1 MEEEFVTSHP
11 PRIIGTRISTL
22 PNSSFYPPS
31 NQTQVTTN
39 TNLSV
44 FHPRRESLTKHLS
57 HRDDDNTKWHVHLS
71 PSVQRVMSHDRGQ
84 HRLSLRDI
92 RPMGVTGDDEG
103 TDKVRDRLV
112 SLWNNVKYGWNVR
125 LQSSFNSESAI
136 WMLGTLYHHNLVD
149 CDNKNHHIRN
159 GRNSRR
165 PDEASVQRRKEAA
178 IANFKQ
184 DYFSRIWFTYRKN
197 FPRIDG
203 TQLTTD
209 CGWGCMI
216 RTGQMIMA
224 QALITNY
231 LGRDWRWTGSQSDK
245 TDMIHRM
252 IIKWFLDDPD
262 APFSLHRLV
271 KIGECLGKK
280 PGDWYGPATVAYMLT
295 QALTE
300 GFVEN
305 PILENVVSYVAQ
317 DCTVYIQDVIK
328 LCTQST
334 SNRRRV
340 SLVKRDARN
349 RASMSLSFN
358 RDSLDLHQLSLNE
371 ADFTFVHVHGDE
383 SFDAEDDDEEVLGN
397 EIFEPRIA
405 QSNSGVFTH
414 RASSTFNLFTDS
426 STSHPHSSINGM
438 HHLRK
443 NHINP
448 TSTMTSGY
456 ASMASTSADPSTS
469 TTSAGDGVSSEG
481 VDHEGEQNEKWRGVI
496 IFIPVRLG
504 GEKFNPVYTEC
515 IKSVFSHQST
525 LGIIGGRPRHSLYF
539 VGVQEDKLIY
549 LDPHLCQDAVEDTVN
564 FPLESFHCNCARKM
578 SISKMDPSC
587 TIAFL
592 CRTRQEFFDL
602 ISSVKDFMVPGARH
616 TDYPIFVFAEGTS
629 AAAKVASPIRND
641 SFSVSSISSPLRNPR
656 DAILRAQ
663 HDYSDPRGRR
673 RTQSDLMSDDF
684 VLIS

>member
-1 MEEEFVTSHP
+1 MLMEEDFVTSHPP

-22 PNSSFYPPS
+22 PNSSFYLPS

-44 FHPRRESLTKHLS
+44 FHPRRESFTKHLS
-57 HRDDDNTKWHVHLS
+57 HHDDNHTKWHAHLS
-71 PSVQRVMSHDRGQ
+71 PSVQRVMSHDKGQ

-149 CDNKNHHIRN
+149 SDNKNHHSRN
-159 GRNSRR
+159 GRHPRR
-165 PDEASVQRRKEAA
+165 PDEASVQQRKEAA
-178 IANFKQ
+178 IAHFKQ

-224 QALITNY
+224 QAFITNY
-231 LGRDWRWTGSQSDK
+231 LGREWRWTGSQSDK

-280 PGDWYGPATVAYMLT
+280 PGAWYGPATVAYMLT

-334 SNRRRV
+334 SNRRRI
-340 SLVKRDARN
+340 SLVKTDARN
-349 RASMSLSFN
+349 GASMSLSFN
-358 RDSLDLHQLSLNE
+358 GDPLDLHRLHRLSLNE
-371 ADFTFVHVHGDE
+371 ADLTFVHVDGDE
-383 SFDAEDDDEEVLGN
+383 NFDAEDDDEQVLGN
-397 EIFEPRIA
+397 EIFEPRIVR
-405 QSNSGVFTH
+405 SNSGVFTH
-414 RASSTFNLFTDS
+414 RASSTCSTFNLFTNS
-426 STSHPHSSINGM
+426 PTCHPHS
-438 HHLRK
+438 
-443 NHINP
+443 
-448 TSTMTSGY
+448 
-456 ASMASTSADPSTS
+456 
-469 TTSAGDGVSSEG
+469 SAGDGV
-481 VDHEGEQNEKWRGVI
+481 DDEGEENEKWRGVI

-564 FPLESFHCNCARKM
+564 FPLESFHCSCARKM

-641 SFSVSSISSPLRNPR
+641 SFVSSSVSSPLRHHPR

-663 HDYSDPRGRR
+663 HDYSDPCIRR
-673 RTQSDLMSDDF
+673 SRVTQSHLMSDDF